1 VKFGELMKDI
11 KLSQLLQVGANL
23 AVLFGIL
30 LLVYELQQTRTLAST
45 EFLASNTAG
54 YQEIER
60 AMMDPEVASIWVK
73 AATDA
78 ASMTP
83 TEIRVMDAW
92 LINAYNY
99 MRNSWRYERLGL
111 AESGSTARDLES
123 DAPFFFGSEF
133 GIVWWQD
140 LKRSHTSPA
149 SVEFDEM
156 VDRTLLGASSSSNF
170 DYVRRLQLEL
180 ARRAEAK

>member
-1 VKFGELMKDI
+1 MKNI
-11 KLSQLLQVGANL
+11 NLGQLLQVGANL
-23 AVLFGIL
+23 AVLVGII

-45 EFLASNTAG
+45 EFYASNITG

-60 AMMDPEVASIWVK
+60 SMMDPEVASIWIK

-92 LINAYNY
+92 LITAYNY
-99 MRNSWRYERLGL
+99 MSNSWRYERLGL
-111 AESGSTARDLES
+111 AEPGSTERELAA

-133 GIVWWQD
+133 GVVWWND
-140 LKRSHTSPA
+140 LKEQHTSPEA
-149 SVEFDEM
+149 VEFDEM
-156 VDRTLLGASSSSNF
+156 VDRALVGASSSSNI
-170 DYVRRLQLEL
+170 DYVRRLQREL
-180 ARRAEAK
+180 ARRAEAR

>member
-1 VKFGELMKDI
+1 MKDI
-11 KLSQLLQVGANL
+11 KLSQLLQVCANL

-30 LLVYELQQTRTLAST
+30 LLVYELQQTRSLAST
-45 EFLASNTAG
+45 EFLASNTVG
-54 YQEIER
+54 FQEIER
-60 AMMDPEVASIWVK
+60 AMMDPEIASIWIK

-78 ASMTP
+78 ASMSP

-111 AESGSTARDLES
+111 AESGSTEVELET
-123 DAPFFFGSEF
+123 DAPFFFGNEF
-133 GIVWWQD
+133 GVVWWED
-140 LKRSHTSPA
+140 LKRLHTSPDA
-149 SVEFDEM
+149 VEFDEM
-156 VDRTLLGASSSSNF
+156 VDRALVGASSSSNI
-170 DYVRRLQLEL
+170 DYIRRIQQEL

>member
-1 VKFGELMKDI
+1 MKDI
-11 KLSQLLQVGANL
+11 KVSQLLQVGANL

-45 EFLASNTAG
+45 EFLASNTVG
-54 YQEIER
+54 FQEIER
-60 AMMDPEVASIWVK
+60 SMMDPEVASIWVK

-92 LINAYNY
+92 LVNAYNY

-111 AESGSTARDLES
+111 AESGSTAVNLAV

-133 GIVWWQD
+133 GVVWWDD
-140 LKRSHTSPA
+140 LKQQHISDPDA
-149 SVEFDEM
+149 VDFDAM
-156 VDRTLLGASSSSNF
+156 VDRALVGASSSSNI
-170 DYVRRLQLEL
+170 DYIRRLQLGL
-180 ARRAEAK
+180 ARKAESE